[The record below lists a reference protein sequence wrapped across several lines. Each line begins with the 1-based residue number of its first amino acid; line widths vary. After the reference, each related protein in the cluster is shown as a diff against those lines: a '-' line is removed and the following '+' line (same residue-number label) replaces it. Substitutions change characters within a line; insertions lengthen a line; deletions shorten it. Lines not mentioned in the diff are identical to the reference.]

1 MRRQKLETKQ
11 LYHPNYRDKN
21 AVYMHKI
28 CKFVAEKREI
38 DCHTDTKPMNKG
50 IAVFLETDKTDT
62 RLTRFNR

>member
-28 CKFVAEKREI
+28 YKKTLQKNV
-38 DCHTDTKPMNKG
+38 
-50 IAVFLETDKTDT
+50 LETV
-62 RLTRFNR
+62 RLTGALCIRQLEYFKSDRD